1 MLRRIPSR
9 GARSVLSPSQK
20 RAHLASQELFRKLSE
35 RELDDL
41 VQAVH
46 VKRVAAREELCHKDD
61 PGNQLYVIVEGLL
74 KAQTSSAAG
83 DDVVFSIMGPG
94 EMFGELALFCGGR
107 RTANVVAIQDSLLLL
122 IDRREL
128 FPFLR
133 RHPDAA
139 IKLLEVL
146 ALRVQNLTTRM
157 EDTTFLNL
165 PPRLGKRLLEL
176 AGRYGKRTPA
186 GLRIEMKIN
195 QTELGDLVATTRE
208 SINKQFRAWSEEG
221 VAAMSG
227 GFVTILDEEALRRI
241 VEGG

>member
-1 MLRRIPSR
+1 M
-9 GARSVLSPSQK
+9 LSPSQK
-20 RAHLASQELFRKLSE
+20 RTLLSGQELFRKLSD

-74 KAQTSSAAG
+74 KAQTTSAAG

-107 RTANVVAIQDSLLLL
+107 RTATVVGIQDAMLLL

-133 RHPDAA
+133 RNPDAA

-146 ALRVQNLTTRM
+146 ALRVQKLSAMM
-157 EDTTFLNL
+157 EDTQFLNL
-165 PPRLGKRLLEL
+165 PQRLGKRLLEL
-176 AGRYGKRTPA
+176 AERYGKPTPE
-186 GLRIEMKIN
+186 GIRIEMKIN

-208 SINKQFRAWSEEG
+208 SINKQLRAWSEER
-221 VAAMSG
+221 VVSMTG
-227 GFVTILDEEALRRI
+227 GFITIHDRDALRKI
-241 VEGG
+241 TESEE

>member
-1 MLRRIPSR
+1 
-9 GARSVLSPSQK
+9 VLSPSQK
-20 RAHLASQELFRKLSE
+20 RAHLSNQELFRKLSD

-46 VKRVAAREELCHKDD
+46 VKRVAPREELCHKDD
-61 PGNQLYVIVEGLL
+61 LGNQLYVIVEGLL

-94 EMFGELALFCGGR
+94 EMFGELALFCGGK
-107 RTANVVAIQDSLLLL
+107 RTATVVAIQDSLLLL

-176 AGRYGKRTPA
+176 AERYGKRTSE

-195 QTELGDLVATTRE
+195 QSELGDLVSTTRE

-227 GFVTILDEEALRRI
+227 GYVTILDEEALRRI
-241 VEGG
+241 VEEG

>member
-1 MLRRIPSR
+1 M
-9 GARSVLSPSQK
+9 LSPSQK
-20 RAHLASQELFRKLSE
+20 RALLASQELFARLTD

-46 VKRVAAREELCHKDD
+46 VKEVTARDELCHKDD
-61 PGNQLYVIVEGLL
+61 PGNQLFVIVQGML
-74 KAQTSSAAG
+74 KAQASSATG

-107 RTANVVAIQDSLLLL
+107 RTANVVAIENSQLMS
-122 IDRREL
+122 IDRRDL

-146 ALRVQNLTTRM
+146 ALRVQHLTSVM

-165 PPRLGKRLLEL
+165 PQRLGKRLLDL
-176 AGRYGKRTPA
+176 ASRYGKRTED
-186 GLRIEMKIN
+186 GVRIEMKIN
-195 QTELGDLVATTRE
+195 QSELGDLVATTRE

-221 VAAMSG
+221 VASMSG
-227 GFVTILDEEALRRI
+227 GFVTILDAEKLQEI
-241 VEGG
+241 VDNE

>member
-1 MLRRIPSR
+1 
-9 GARSVLSPSQK
+9 VLSPSQK
-20 RAHLASQELFRKLSE
+20 RALLSGQELFRKLSD

-74 KAQTSSAAG
+74 KAQTTSAAG

-107 RTANVVAIQDSLLLL
+107 RTATVVGIQDALLLL

-133 RHPDAA
+133 RNPDAA

-146 ALRVQNLTTRM
+146 ALRVQKLSAMM
-157 EDTTFLNL
+157 EDTQFLNL
-165 PPRLGKRLLEL
+165 PQRLGKRLLEL
-176 AGRYGKRTPA
+176 AERYGKRTPE
-186 GLRIEMKIN
+186 GIRIEMKIN

-208 SINKQFRAWSEEG
+208 SINKQLRAWSEER
-221 VAAMSG
+221 VVSMTG
-227 GFVTILDEEALRRI
+227 GFITIHDRDALRKI
-241 VEGG
+241 TESEQ

>member
-241 VEGG
+241 VEEG

>member
-1 MLRRIPSR
+1 L
-9 GARSVLSPSQK
+9 LSPSQK
-20 RAHLASQELFRKLSE
+20 RALLVSQELFARLTD

-46 VKRVAAREELCHKDD
+46 VKQVTAREELCHKDD
-61 PGNQLYVIVEGLL
+61 PGNQLFVIVQGML
-74 KAQTSSAAG
+74 KAQATSPTG

-107 RTANVVAIQDSLLLL
+107 RTANVGAIENSQLMS
-122 IDRREL
+122 IDRRDL

-146 ALRVQNLTTRM
+146 ALRVQHLTSVM

-165 PPRLGKRLLEL
+165 PQRLAKRLLDL
-176 AGRYGKRTPA
+176 ARRYGKRTED
-186 GLRIEMKIN
+186 GVRIEMKIN
-195 QTELGDLVATTRE
+195 QSELGDLVATTRE

-221 VAAMSG
+221 VASMSG
-227 GFVTILDEEALRRI
+227 GFVTILDVEKLQEI
-241 VEGG
+241 VDNE

>member
-1 MLRRIPSR
+1 
-9 GARSVLSPSQK
+9 VLSPSQK
-20 RAHLASQELFRKLSE
+20 RALLSGQELFRKLSE

-46 VKRVAAREELCHKDD
+46 VKRVSAREELCHKDD
-61 PGNQLYVIVEGLL
+61 PGNQLYVIVEGLF
-74 KAQTSSAAG
+74 KAQTTSAAG

-94 EMFGELALFCGGR
+94 ETVGELALFCGGK
-107 RTANVVAIQDSLLLL
+107 RTATVVAIQDSLLLV

-146 ALRVQNLTTRM
+146 ALRVQKLTAMM

-165 PPRLGKRLLEL
+165 PQRLGKRLLDL
-176 AGRYGKRTPA
+176 AERYGNRTPE
-186 GLRIEMKIN
+186 GVRIEMKIN

-208 SINKQFRAWSEEG
+208 SINKQFRAWSESG
-221 VAAMSG
+221 VASMSG
-227 GFVTILDEEALRRI
+227 GYVTIRDEDALRRI
-241 VEGG
+241 VEEA

>member
-1 MLRRIPSR
+1 M
-9 GARSVLSPSQK
+9 LSPSQK
-20 RAHLASQELFRKLSE
+20 RALLSNQELFRKLSE

-46 VKRVAAREELCHKDD
+46 VKRVAAREELCHKDE

-74 KAQTSSAAG
+74 KAQTTSAAG

-107 RTANVVAIQDSLLLL
+107 RTATVVAIQSSVLLL

-157 EDTTFLNL
+157 EDSTFLNL
-165 PPRLGKRLLEL
+165 PPRLAKRLLEL
-176 AGRYGKRTPA
+176 AERYGKRGPE
-186 GLRIEMKIN
+186 GLRIELKLN
-195 QTELGDLVATTRE
+195 QTELGDLVSTTRE

-221 VAAMSG
+221 VATMSG
-227 GFVTILDEEALRRI
+227 GFVTIVDEDAMRRI
-241 VEGG
+241 VEEG

>member
-1 MLRRIPSR
+1 
-9 GARSVLSPSQK
+9 VLSPSQK
-20 RAHLASQELFRKLSE
+20 RALLSGQELFRKLSE

-61 PGNQLYVIVEGLL
+61 PGTSLYVIVEGLL
-74 KAQTSSAAG
+74 KAQTTSPAG

-94 EMFGELALFCGGR
+94 EMFGELALFCGGK
-107 RTANVVAIQDSLLLL
+107 RTATVVGIQDALLLSV
-122 IDRREL
+122 DRREL

-133 RHPDAA
+133 RNPDAA

-146 ALRVQNLTTRM
+146 ALRVQKLSTMM

-165 PPRLGKRLLEL
+165 PQRLGKRLLEL
-176 AGRYGKRTPA
+176 AERYGKKTPQ

-208 SINKQFRAWSEEG
+208 SINKQLRAWSEER
-221 VAAMSG
+221 VASMSG
-227 GFVTILDEEALRRI
+227 GYITILDPDALRRI
-241 VEGG
+241 TEREE

>member
-1 MLRRIPSR
+1 
-9 GARSVLSPSQK
+9 VLSPSQK
-20 RAHLASQELFRKLSE
+20 RAHIAAQELFRKLSE

-74 KAQTSSAAG
+74 KAQTTSPAG

-94 EMFGELALFCGGR
+94 EMFGELALFCGGK
-107 RTANVVAIQDSLLLL
+107 RTATVIAIQDSQLLL

-146 ALRVQNLTTRM
+146 ALRAQKVSAMM

-165 PPRLGKRLLEL
+165 PQRLGKRLLDL
-176 AGRYGKRTPA
+176 AGRYGKRTPE
-186 GLRIEMKIN
+186 GLRIEIKIN

-208 SINKQFRAWSEEG
+208 SINKQLRAWSEEG

-227 GFVTILDEEALRRI
+227 GFVTILDEDALRRV
-241 VEGG
+241 VESE

>member
-1 MLRRIPSR
+1 MATR
-9 GARSVLSPSQK
+9 GVGSLLSPSQK
-20 RAHLASQELFRKLSE
+20 RALLASQELFGKLSD

-46 VKRVAAREELCHKDD
+46 VKGVAARDELCHKDD
-61 PGNQLYVIVEGLL
+61 PGNQLYVIVEGML
-74 KAQTSSAAG
+74 KAQATSATG

-107 RTANVVAIQDSLLLL
+107 RTANVVAIDDCQLMS
-122 IDRREL
+122 IDRRDL

-146 ALRVQNLTTRM
+146 ALRVQHLTSVM

-165 PPRLGKRLLEL
+165 PQRLGKRLLDL
-176 AGRYGKRTPA
+176 AQKYGKRTDD
-186 GLRIEMKIN
+186 GVRIEMKVN
-195 QTELGDLVATTRE
+195 QSELGDLVATTRE

-221 VAAMSG
+221 VASMSG
-227 GFVTILDEEALRRI
+227 GFVTIHDEDRLQDI
-241 VEGG
+241 VENP

>member
-1 MLRRIPSR
+1 
-9 GARSVLSPSQK
+9 VLSPSQK
-20 RAHLASQELFRKLSE
+20 RAHLANQELFRKLSE

-74 KAQTSSAAG
+74 KAQTTSAGG

-94 EMFGELALFCGGR
+94 EMFGELALFCGGK
-107 RTANVVAIQDSLLLL
+107 RTATVVAIQDSLLLL

-176 AGRYGKRTPA
+176 AERYGKRTPE

-227 GFVTILDEEALRRI
+227 GFVTILDEDALRRI
-241 VEGG
+241 VEAG

>member
-1 MLRRIPSR
+1 L
-9 GARSVLSPSQK
+9 LSPSQK
-20 RAHLASQELFRKLSE
+20 RALLVSQELFARLTD

-46 VKRVAAREELCHKDD
+46 VKQVTAREELCHKDD
-61 PGNQLYVIVEGLL
+61 PGNQLFVIVQGML
-74 KAQTSSAAG
+74 KAQATSPTG

-107 RTANVVAIQDSLLLL
+107 RTANVVAIENSQLMS
-122 IDRREL
+122 IDRRDL

-146 ALRVQNLTTRM
+146 ALRVQHLTSVM

-165 PPRLGKRLLEL
+165 PQRLAKRLLDL
-176 AGRYGKRTPA
+176 ARRYGKRTED
-186 GLRIEMKIN
+186 GVRIEMKIN
-195 QTELGDLVATTRE
+195 QSELGDLVATTRE

-221 VAAMSG
+221 VASMSG
-227 GFVTILDEEALRRI
+227 GFVTILDVEKLQEI
-241 VEGG
+241 VDNE

>member
-1 MLRRIPSR
+1 M
-9 GARSVLSPSQK
+9 LSPSQK
-20 RAHLASQELFRKLSE
+20 RAYLSNQELFRKLSE

-41 VQAVH
+41 VRAVH
-46 VKRVAAREELCHKDD
+46 VKRVAAREELCHKED

-107 RTANVVAIQDSLLLL
+107 RTATVVAIQDSLLLL

-157 EDTTFLNL
+157 EDSTFLNL
-165 PPRLGKRLLEL
+165 PPRLAKRLFEL
-176 AGRYGKRTPA
+176 AERYGRRTPE
-186 GLRIEMKIN
+186 GVRIEIKIN
-195 QTELGDLVATTRE
+195 QAELGDLVSTTRE

-221 VAAMSG
+221 VATMSG

-241 VEGG
+241 VGEG

>member
-1 MLRRIPSR
+1 
-9 GARSVLSPSQK
+9 VLSPSQK
-20 RAHLASQELFRKLSE
+20 RAHLSSQELFRKLSE

-61 PGNQLYVIVEGLL
+61 PGTSLYVIVEGLL
-74 KAQTSSAAG
+74 KAQTTSPAG

-94 EMFGELALFCGGR
+94 EMFGELALFCGGK
-107 RTANVVAIQDSLLLL
+107 RTATVVGIQDALLLS

-133 RHPDAA
+133 RNPDAA

-146 ALRVQNLTTRM
+146 ALRVQKLSTMM

-165 PPRLGKRLLEL
+165 PQRLGKRLLEL
-176 AGRYGKRTPA
+176 AERYGKRTPE

-208 SINKQFRAWSEEG
+208 SINKQLRAWSEER
-221 VAAMSG
+221 VASMSG
-227 GFVTILDEEALRRI
+227 GYITILDPDALRRI
-241 VEGG
+241 TEREE

>member
-1 MLRRIPSR
+1 M
-9 GARSVLSPSQK
+9 LSPSQK
-20 RAHLASQELFRKLSE
+20 RALLSGQELFRKLSE

-61 PGNQLYVIVEGLL
+61 PGTSLYVIVEGLL
-74 KAQTSSAAG
+74 KAQTTSPAG

-94 EMFGELALFCGGR
+94 EMFGELALFCGGK
-107 RTANVVAIQDSLLLL
+107 RTATVVGIQDALLLSV
-122 IDRREL
+122 DRREL

-133 RHPDAA
+133 RNPDAA

-146 ALRVQNLTTRM
+146 ALRVQKLSTMM

-165 PPRLGKRLLEL
+165 PQRLGKRLLEL
-176 AGRYGKRTPA
+176 AERYGKKTPQ

-208 SINKQFRAWSEEG
+208 SINKQLRAWSEER
-221 VAAMSG
+221 VASMSG
-227 GFVTILDEEALRRI
+227 GYITILDPDALRRI
-241 VEGG
+241 TEREE

>member
-1 MLRRIPSR
+1 
-9 GARSVLSPSQK
+9 VLSPSQK
-20 RAHLASQELFRKLSE
+20 RALLSSQELFRKLSE

-46 VKRVAAREELCHKDD
+46 VKRVAARQELCHKDD
-61 PGNQLYVIVEGLL
+61 PGNQLYVIGEGLL
-74 KAQTSSAAG
+74 KAQTTSAAG

-107 RTANVVAIQDSLLLL
+107 RTATVVAIQDSLLLL

-157 EDTTFLNL
+157 EDSTFLNL

-176 AGRYGKRTPA
+176 AERYGKRTPE
-186 GLRIEMKIN
+186 GLRIELKLN
-195 QTELGDLVATTRE
+195 QTELGDLVSTTRE
-208 SINKQFRAWSEEG
+208 SINKQLRAWSEEG
-221 VAAMSG
+221 VATMSG
-227 GFVTILDEEALRRI
+227 GLVTILDEEAMRRI
-241 VEGG
+241 VEEG

>member
-1 MLRRIPSR
+1 
-9 GARSVLSPSQK
+9 VLSPSQK
-20 RAHLASQELFRKLSE
+20 RALLSGQELFRKLSE

-61 PGNQLYVIVEGLL
+61 PGTSLYVIVEGLL
-74 KAQTSSAAG
+74 KAQTTSPAG

-94 EMFGELALFCGGR
+94 EMFGELALFCGGK
-107 RTANVVAIQDSLLLL
+107 RTATVVGIQDALLLS

-133 RHPDAA
+133 RNPDAA

-146 ALRVQNLTTRM
+146 ALRVQKLSTMM

-165 PPRLGKRLLEL
+165 PQRLGKRLLEL
-176 AGRYGKRTPA
+176 AERYGKRTPE

-208 SINKQFRAWSEEG
+208 SINKQLRAWSEER
-221 VAAMSG
+221 VASMSG
-227 GFVTILDEEALRRI
+227 GYITILDPDALRRI
-241 VEGG
+241 TEREE